1 MFKKILKY
9 EVIDIIDK
17 FSILINYGE
26 EQGAKKG
33 DKTRI
38 VVEGRGIY
46 DTKKNF
52 LGTLDIIKD
61 ELEIVTVYNNFS
73 ICNKIKKKARKNPYE
88 IPDLKASLLAIYD
101 RQKKLQE
108 YIEQE
113 YIELVPLH
121 VDEKDFTNDKLFTKE
136 PIKKGDLVKIIK

>member
-1 MFKKILKY
+1 MFEKLSKY

-38 VVEGRGIY
+38 IIEGREIY
-46 DTKKNF
+46 DTRENF

-73 ICNKIKKKARKNPYE
+73 ICKKFKKKTRKNPYE
-88 IPDLKASLLAIYD
+88 IPDLKTSLLAIYG
-101 RQKKLQE
+101 RQKEEE
-108 YIEQE
+108 YIEV
-113 YIELVPLH
+113 VPLH

-136 PIKKGDLVKIIK
+136 PIKKGDLVKVIK